1 MHTLL
6 FKLKVNAAQQQRLN
20 AENALKAE
28 RARGQAACHALER
41 RLHELQEAMMTKVT
55 ECSGARDAQLSL
67 KTEIDTY
74 KTLIDAEERQ

>member
-1 MHTLL
+1 MFFK
-6 FKLKVNAAQQQRLN
+6 FKLNAAQQQHLT
-20 AENALKAE
+20 AENALNAE
-28 RARGQAACHALER
+28 RARGQAACRDLER
-41 RLHELQEAMMTKVT
+41 RLRELQEAMMAKVA